1 MKILHLSLAH
11 GGGIVSAMNTYID
24 NSPHCEHFL
33 MSDSSNGF
41 SVDATKRF
49 TQVFEVSFSIV
60 GIFKI
65 LKLYR
70 YLRPDYVHLHS
81 SLSGSLG
88 KLIFWNTKL
97 VYTPHCYAFERQD
110 VSKVKRFLF
119 KLVESIATLK
129 RCTLAACSPR
139 ELELGN
145 SICLL
150 KSSSENSELLI
161 NYSQPVNYVWKGYP
175 AEQIVVMVGRLCQ
188 QKGPGFFLET
198 CELIKLRSLQKVKFI
213 WIGSGDDAWVEKLE
227 GHGVEVTGWLPGD
240 ALLEKIASAAIYF
253 HSASWEGCPMS
264 VLEAAQIGTP
274 IVARNIPSL
283 ESIGLDALGYSPSN
297 CADLIIN
304 SLRDKETHKA
314 QRDRINELCSK
325 KNQTQALKSVY
336 R

>member
-49 TQVFEVSFSIV
+49 SQVFEVSFSIV
-60 GIFKI
+60 GIFAM

-70 YLRPDYVHLHS
+70 SLRPDYIHLHS
-81 SLSGSLG
+81 SFSGVLG
-88 KLIFWNTKL
+88 RLIFWNAKL

-119 KLVESIATLK
+119 KIVESIATLK

-139 ELELGN
+139 ELALGN

-161 NYSQPVNYVWKGYP
+161 NYSQPVNHVWQGYP
-175 AEQIVVMVGRLCQ
+175 AEQVVVMVGRLCP
-188 QKGPGFFLET
+188 QKGPGFFLDT

-227 GHGVEVTGWLPGD
+227 GEGVEVTGWLSGD
-240 ALLEKIASAAIYF
+240 ALIEKIASASIYF

-264 VLEAAQIGTP
+264 ILEAAQIGIP
-274 IVARNIPSL
+274 IIARNIPSL

-304 SLRDKETHKA
+304 SLRDKETLKE
-314 QRDRINELCSK
+314 QRDNINDLCSK
-325 KNQTQALKSVY
+325 RNQTQALKRVY